1 MIHSMLKQARILLT
15 LIVLLFASQTL
26 HSSRLMAQVELED
39 VMKDMDTL
47 FKNLK
52 REFTDPSKKD
62 SSLLKVSEFKKLI
75 LQAATMTPKFI
86 GSMPEGQR
94 PAALLAYVN
103 SMELL
108 YAETAK
114 LEFAIALER
123 PKDLLSLLYN
133 NIIEIRDDG
142 HEEFDPSPF

>member
-1 MIHSMLKQARILLT
+1 MFNSIQKNSRLLLAMIT
-15 LIVLLFASQTL
+15 FVFAAQTL
-26 HSSRLMAQVELED
+26 QSSRLEAQVELED

-52 REFTDPSKKD
+52 RQFTDPTKKE
-62 SSLLKVSEFKKLI
+62 SSLLIVSEFKTLVI
-75 LQAATMTPKFI
+75 QAAAMSPKFI
-86 GSMPEGQR
+86 GSIPESQR
-94 PAALLAYVN
+94 QAALLAYVN

-123 PKDLLSLLYN
+123 PKDVLVALYN
-133 NIIEIRDDG
+133 TITEIRDDG